1 MTTTAVVLAA
11 GQGTRMK
18 SALPKVLHPI
28 AGRPLV
34 HYVVR
39 AALAAGADDVVVV
52 VGHGA
57 EAVEASLAAAFSD
70 RLRTVVQQERRG
82 TGHAA
87 LVAME
92 VVPTNTANVLVLCG
106 DTPLLEADDLAQ
118 LLRQL
123 AAHPHAHLAM
133 LTCTLTDPTGYGR
146 VLRDRSGSIVG
157 VREQRDASGQE
168 LLIEEVNPAVYAAR
182 APFLRT
188 QLPQLR
194 PNNAQNELYLTDLVA
209 AAAGEGGVVST
220 HANAASLVGI
230 NDRVQLHAAET
241 QMFTRIADRHRRGGV
256 TVRGGA
262 RIDDAVV
269 LGEDTII
276 ESGAVLRGTTRV
288 GEGALVDVGAV
299 LTDAIVSA
307 GAVIK
312 PYSVLT
318 SSQVGKQAQ
327 IGPFSHLR
335 PGSAI
340 GEDAHVGNFVETKNT
355 TLGKGAKANHLAYL
369 GDGDVGPRAN
379 IGAGTIFCNYDG
391 FRKHRTV
398 IGEGAFIG
406 SDSQLIAPVTVG
418 RFAYVATGTTVT
430 KDIPDDA
437 LAIARPRQENKEG
450 YAKVLRERFGA
461 QTK

>member
-39 AALAAGADDVVVV
+39 AALAAGANDVVVV

-57 EAVEASLAAAFSD
+57 EAVEASLTTAFGD
-70 RLRTVVQQERRG
+70 RLRTVTQQERRG

-87 LVAME
+87 LVALGAVRPE
-92 VVPTNTANVLVLCG
+92 TTSVLVLCG

-123 AAHPHAHLAM
+123 EAHPQAPLAM
-133 LTCTLTDPTGYGR
+133 LTCTLSDPTGYGR
-146 VLRDRSGSIVG
+146 VLRDRSGRIVG
-157 VREQRDASGQE
+157 VREQRDASGEE
-168 LLIEEVNPAVYAAR
+168 LLLEEVNPAVYAAR
-182 APFLRT
+182 AAFLREG
-188 QLPQLR
+188 LPQLR

-209 AAAGEGGVVST
+209 MAAESGGVVST
-220 HANAASLVGI
+220 HAKAASLVGI

-288 GEGALVDVGAV
+288 GEGALIDVGAV

-450 YAKVLRERFGA
+450 YAKTLRERLGN
-461 QTK
+461 QPK